1 MNKNLKLR
9 LYSKILKYR
18 LVEETIAE
26 EYKNQKM
33 RCPTHLSVGQEAVS
47 AAFSEFFAKKD
58 YVVSS
63 HRAHI
68 HYLAKG
74 GNLKKMIAEIY
85 GKETGCSKGKGGS
98 MHLVDLNVNF
108 MGSSAIVANSIPV
121 GTGLALSS
129 KIKKKGQKSFI
140 FFGDGAV
147 EQGAFYESINFAA
160 VRKLPAVFVCENN
173 LYSVYSSMESRQPK
187 NRKIFEMVNSIGVKS
202 FACDGNDVIQCYN
215 TIKKGLS
222 YLNKFKKPIFL
233 KFYTYR
239 HLEHCGPEKDDHLH
253 YRDPKELN
261 YWKIKDPLQVSKKYL
276 NKSQIDQIQNIE
288 TNLIHKI
295 YEAFKFAKKSPY
307 PKKDTAFK
315 DVYA

>member
-1 MNKNLKLR
+1 MSN
-9 LYSKILKYR
+9 
-18 LVEETIAE
+18 T
-26 EYKNQKM
+26 
-33 RCPTHLSVGQEAVS
+33 PLSWARS
-47 AAFSEFFAKKD
+47 SFRRIFRIFAKKD

-147 EQGAFYESINFAA
+147 EQGAFY
-160 VRKLPAVFVCENN
+160 N
-173 LYSVYSSMESRQPK
+173 L
-187 NRKIFEMVNSIGVKS
+187 
-202 FACDGNDVIQCYN
+202 
-215 TIKKGLS
+215 
-222 YLNKFKKPIFL
+222 
-233 KFYTYR
+233 
-239 HLEHCGPEKDDHLH
+239 
-253 YRDPKELN
+253 
-261 YWKIKDPLQVSKKYL
+261 
-276 NKSQIDQIQNIE
+276 
-288 TNLIHKI
+288 
-295 YEAFKFAKKSPY
+295 
-307 PKKDTAFK
+307 
-315 DVYA
+315 

>member
-147 EQGAFYESINFAA
+147 EQGAF
-160 VRKLPAVFVCENN
+160 
-173 LYSVYSSMESRQPK
+173 
-187 NRKIFEMVNSIGVKS
+187 
-202 FACDGNDVIQCYN
+202 
-215 TIKKGLS
+215 
-222 YLNKFKKPIFL
+222 
-233 KFYTYR
+233 
-239 HLEHCGPEKDDHLH
+239 
-253 YRDPKELN
+253 
-261 YWKIKDPLQVSKKYL
+261 
-276 NKSQIDQIQNIE
+276 
-288 TNLIHKI
+288 
-295 YEAFKFAKKSPY
+295 
-307 PKKDTAFK
+307 
-315 DVYA
+315 